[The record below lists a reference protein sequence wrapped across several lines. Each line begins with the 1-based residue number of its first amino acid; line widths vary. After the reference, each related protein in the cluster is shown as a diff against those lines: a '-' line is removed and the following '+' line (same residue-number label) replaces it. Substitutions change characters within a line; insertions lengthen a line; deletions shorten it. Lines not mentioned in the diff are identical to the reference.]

1 MERWQGS
8 ASTISA
14 TGVAIVTML
23 MAGQAWAAADA
34 GAQPSD
40 VRGPLLIAAGA
51 TTADYD
57 GSRPAAAEE
66 IVEDAYVTELTMP
79 EAEAAAFLGGSCC
92 ELRHEPC
99 GNEPHAPQFY
109 VGGIIGASF
118 ATLALPPD
126 DSINRSL
133 FTAGGTLGM
142 AFDRPLGALR
152 LEVEGR
158 GRDQVS
164 ETVTDTDLG
173 FGITSTATDIWST
186 TVNLWRDFA
195 PTDQIGVYVGGGIG
209 GGGYRS
215 VISGTG
221 LAAGLFS
228 GNDPVSAFAWQ
239 AGCGITY
246 SLTPRATLDLG
257 YRFFAIDE
265 STAQGF
271 DSLSG
276 PFSYRTG
283 FSASELLFTLR
294 IYEPF
299 RGWR

>member
-1 MERWQGS
+1 MYFCRGS
-8 ASTISA
+8 ALIMA
-14 TGVAIVTML
+14 AAIAIATML
-23 MAGQAWAAADA
+23 VAGQSRASDGA
-34 GAQPSD
+34 GVGSGES
-40 VRGPLLIAAGA
+40 RGPLLIAAGA
-51 TTADYD
+51 AIADYD
-57 GSRPAAAEE
+57 GSRPAAAEAMT
-66 IVEDAYVTELTMP
+66 EDAYVTELSMP
-79 EAEAAAFLGGSCC
+79 EVGEAAFLGGSCC
-92 ELRHEPC
+92 EPRHEPC
-99 GNEPHAPQFY
+99 GNEPHAPRFY

-173 FGITSTATDIWST
+173 FGVTSTATDIWST

-195 PTDQIGVYVGGGIG
+195 PTDQLGVYVGGGLG

-215 VISGTG
+215 VISVSEPFTDRLG
-221 LAAGLFS
+221 A
-228 GNDPVSAFAWQ
+228 NDPISAFAWQ

-246 SLTPRATLDLG
+246 ALTPRATLDLG

-294 IYEPF
+294 IYDPF